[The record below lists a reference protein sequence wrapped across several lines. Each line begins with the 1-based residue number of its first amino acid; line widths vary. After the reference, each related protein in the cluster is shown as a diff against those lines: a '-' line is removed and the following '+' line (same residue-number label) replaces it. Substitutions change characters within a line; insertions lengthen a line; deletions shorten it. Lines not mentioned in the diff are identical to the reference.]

1 MHGALIRQ
9 FLNYANYIIINF
21 QRNETHCGDTF
32 VCCKVRRSDGEEE
45 KKLKISGL
53 NSALALGE
61 KKIRVICG
69 NLGNYNVFQNCE
81 TKSK

>member
-1 MHGALIRQ
+1 M
-9 FLNYANYIIINF
+9 
-21 QRNETHCGDTF
+21 E
-32 VCCKVRRSDGEEE
+32 DGEEE